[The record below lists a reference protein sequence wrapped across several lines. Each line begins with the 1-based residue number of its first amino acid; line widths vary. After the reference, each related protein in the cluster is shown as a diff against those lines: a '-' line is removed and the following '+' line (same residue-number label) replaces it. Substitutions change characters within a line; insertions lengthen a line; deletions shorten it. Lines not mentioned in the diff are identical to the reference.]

1 MEMTETA
8 SHVKEQLADFNQQA
22 KRFIRTNPGACL
34 LGALALGV
42 LMGKLASLR

>member
-1 MEMTETA
+1 MEMTETTTR
-8 SHVKEQLADFNQQA
+8 VKEQLTDFNQQA
-22 KRFIRTNPGACL
+22 QRFIRANPGACL